1 MSAARIRADEVV
13 TSLGRIRGL
22 QIEVGKLVS
31 EEWEEACG
39 PTPAPGPLDLRDW
52 DRKLLSRYRPMYAPF
67 CDMCCLCTYGKCDLS
82 QGKKGACGID
92 IESQQGRIILL
103 ACCIGASAHGSHAR
117 ELVETLIK
125 KHGPDHPVDVGD
137 RIHVEAPLT
146 RLIHGSRPTTL
157 ADLLP
162 ALEYGEREL
171 MGLLSS
177 THTGQEGNHLDFE
190 SKSLH
195 ISMIDHMFMEI
206 ADLAQVVALPYPK
219 GDADAPLIDI
229 GMGCI
234 DTGKPVILAIG
245 HNVLP
250 GAEVIEYLE
259 KQGMEQ
265 QVELAGICC
274 TALDLSRYS
283 KAAKVIGP
291 LSKQLRFIRMGI
303 TDVIIVD
310 EQCVRA
316 DVLEEAKKLET
327 PVIATTSKIC
337 YGLGDRTQDSADEIV
352 RDLVEHKIP
361 GALIRDEAKTGEVAV
376 RAAVEL
382 HRKGHGKKPDAKRL
396 SSMAGRCTDC
406 GACVRECQSNLDIPT
421 AMARAAEGDFSLFD
435 SFYELCIGCGR
446 CESACPQQ
454 MPIVNMINEGASVRI
469 SKEKF
474 KLRAGRGPI
483 QDLEI
488 RKVGAPIVLGEI
500 PGVIAFVG
508 CPNYPNGYKEI
519 GEMAK
524 IFLDRRYIV
533 TASGCSA
540 MDLATYTDGEGKSLY
555 ELYPGDFDGGCL
567 SNVGSCVA
575 NAHISGAAIK
585 VASIF
590 AGRRLR
596 GNFEEIADYVLNRVG
611 AVGIAWGAMSQ
622 KAASI
627 ATGFNRLGI
636 PAIVSGQASKYRR
649 TYVGRQD
656 KDEDW
661 WVYDARD
668 GSKVRSEPAPL
679 HLLYIADS
687 KEDAIVAG
695 AKLCIRPNDT
705 SKGRQIKLNHYID
718 LHKKYFASMPD
729 DLHLFVRT
737 QTDIPIIMKAE
748 VLERLKER
756 NWEPKRIPDPTL
768 VERLVRGR

>member
-1 MSAARIRADEVV
+1 MSAARIKADEVV
-13 TSLGRIRGL
+13 TSFGRIRGL
-22 QIEVGKLVS
+22 EIKVGKVLV
-31 EEWEEACG
+31 EEWEEVCG
-39 PTPAPGPLDLRDW
+39 PTPAPGPLDLREW

-82 QGKKGACGID
+82 NGKKGACGLD

-103 ACCIGASAHGSHAR
+103 ACCIGASAHGAHAR
-117 ELVETLIK
+117 ELVERLVEK
-125 KHGPDHPVDVGD
+125 YGPGHPINLGD
-137 RIHVEAPLT
+137 KIQVEAPLV
-146 RLIHGSRPTTL
+146 RLIHGSKPTTL

-162 ALEYGEREL
+162 PLEYGERQL
-171 MGLLSS
+171 MDLLSA
-177 THTGQEGNHLDFE
+177 THTGQEGSYMDFE

-219 GDADAPLIDI
+219 GDADAPLVDI
-229 GMGCI
+229 GLGCI
-234 DTGKPVILAIG
+234 DPAKPVILAIG
-245 HNVLP
+245 HSVLP

-259 KQGMEQ
+259 RNGLQED
-265 QVELAGICC
+265 VEVAGICC

-283 KAAKVIGP
+283 KATKVIGP

-303 TDVIIVD
+303 ADVIIVD

-316 DVLEEAKKLET
+316 DVLEEAKKLKT
-327 PVIATTSKIC
+327 PVIATTAKIC
-337 YGLGDRTQDSADEIV
+337 YGLQDRTNDPADEIV
-352 RDLVEHKIP
+352 RDLVQDKAP
-361 GALIRDEAKTGEVAV
+361 GALITDEAKAGEVAV
-376 RAAVEL
+376 RTAIEL
-382 HRKGHGKKPDAKRL
+382 HKKGHGKKLDAERL
-396 SSMAGRCTDC
+396 SSMAVRCTEC
-406 GACVRECQSNLDIPT
+406 EACVRECQSNLDIPK
-421 AMARAAEGDFSLFD
+421 AMARAAEGDFSLFEE
-435 SFYELCIGCGR
+435 FYERCTGCAR
-446 CESACPQQ
+446 CESACPQH
-454 MPIVNMINEGASVRI
+454 MPIINMINEGASGRI

-483 QDLEI
+483 QDVEI

-500 PGVIAFVG
+500 PGVVAFVG
-508 CPNYPNGYKEI
+508 CPNYPGGYKEI
-519 GEMAK
+519 GEMAR

-540 MDLATYTDGEGKSLY
+540 MDLATYADEEGKSLY
-555 ELYPGDFDGGCL
+555 ERYPGDFDGGCL
-567 SNVGSCVA
+567 CNVGSCVA

-636 PAIVSGQASKYRR
+636 PAIVSSQASKYRR

-656 KDEDW
+656 KNEDW

-668 GSKVRSEPAPL
+668 GSRIQTEPAPL
-679 HLLYIADS
+679 HLLYVADS
-687 KEDAIVAG
+687 KEDAIVAA

-705 SKGRQIKLNHYID
+705 SKGRQIKLTHYVD
-718 LHKKYFASMPD
+718 LHRKYLGSMPE

-737 QTDIPIIMKAE
+737 QADIPITMKTE
-748 VLERLKER
+748 ILQLLKDR
-756 NWEPKRIPDPTL
+756 NWEPRKIPDPTL
-768 VERLVRGR
+768 LERLVRGR